1 MTRNYLVDNHVI
13 IVIIII
19 CIYIY
24 LGKFHHDLTA
34 TSLGIMVRIRGII
47 PEWPE
52 FRLVKYYNLPIYIYA
67 YGLVIILLSPCLS
80 LFMFIINHRYT
91 TIQSYTYV

>member
-1 MTRNYLVDNHVI
+1 MTRNYLVDSHVI

-47 PEWPE
+47 PKWP
-52 FRLVKYYNLPIYIYA
+52 
-67 YGLVIILLSPCLS
+67 
-80 LFMFIINHRYT
+80 
-91 TIQSYTYV
+91 